1 MVLGGD
7 DKGNFY
13 KSYQNKWKYLSKLGF
28 VNRNDKQLSHLLSE
42 KKKAS

>member
-13 KSYQNKWKYLSKLGF
+13 KSYQNKWKYLSKPGF
-28 VNRNDKQLSHLLSE
+28 ANRNDKQHLATESLIE
-42 KKKAS
+42 